1 MADQI
6 TGKQFDESPGVGDW
20 RALWGGGI
28 ACAYFRTGTFAA
40 GAALVKAISDISA
53 AANHHVD
60 VDLRPEGVT
69 VRLFTHEP
77 GGLSDDD
84 VGLAREIS
92 AAASKLG
99 LPAQPSAVQHVQVA
113 IDALVTADVLPFWR
127 AVLGY
132 QPVGEEDLL
141 DPLRRG
147 PSFWFQQMD
156 APRPQ
161 RNRIHIDVYIPRDQ
175 ADARIAAALAAGGHV
190 VSNAHAPEWWTLADA
205 EGNEVD
211 LAIWG

>member
-1 MADQI
+1 MGPRAGKPAKITCGFVTRSRGRTIAIGSSRWRKEFAGLAGSKRFPNATRRRLPVGSLKRMADQI

-99 LPAQPSAVQHVQVA
+99 LPAEPSAVQHVQVA
-113 IDALVTADVLPFWR
+113 IDSLVTADVLPFCR
-127 AVLGY
+127 A
-132 QPVGEEDLL
+132 
-141 DPLRRG
+141 
-147 PSFWFQQMD
+147 
-156 APRPQ
+156 
-161 RNRIHIDVYIPRDQ
+161 
-175 ADARIAAALAAGGHV
+175 
-190 VSNAHAPEWWTLADA
+190 
-205 EGNEVD
+205 
-211 LAIWG
+211 